1 MKKKLILLLT
11 TLIVSCHTIKNET
24 IHDVSKD
31 LQRLLDTSIRDK
43 NIGILLHVESPIQN
57 ISWSGASG
65 YSDSKEKVK
74 LLDNQCFR
82 IASVTKTFVACSIL
96 RLWEDGKLSLDS
108 PISKYIS
115 KSHSDILKRGSY
127 DADKVTIRHLLNHSS
142 GMFDHAFSKQY
153 FEKVIANPTHVWT
166 RSEQLEGLVNW
177 GKPVGA
183 IGEKFHYSDTG
194 YILLGEILEQIT
206 GKNINDA
213 LFDLLDLKNFGLKN
227 TQMEDAVN
235 TQSNPNNRIH
245 QYLNGED
252 TYNYSCSIDLYGG
265 GGLLS
270 TTKDLSLFF
279 NSLFQNK
286 VFKQKTTLDTM
297 LAKPTLVSTK
307 KPDLDYRKGIYFIK
321 LKETEAWTHTGF
333 WGTQVVYIPQMNLTI
348 ATNYSN
354 NWRGS
359 DQAPIL
365 EKVIAL
371 LQKHNNMVNTNTVKN
386 HPF

>member
-1 MKKKLILLLT
+1 MKKKLILLLA
-11 TLIVSCHTIKNET
+11 TLIISCHTIKNEPT
-24 IHDVSKD
+24 HDVLKD
-31 LQRLLDTSIRDK
+31 LQTLLDTSTTDK
-43 NIGILLHVESPIQN
+43 NMGILLHVESPNQN
-57 ISWSGASG
+57 LSWSGASG

-108 PISKYIS
+108 PISQYIS
-115 KSHSDILKRGSY
+115 KVHFDILKRGRY
-127 DADKVTIRHLLNHSS
+127 DADKITIRHLLIHSS
-142 GMFDHAFSKQY
+142 GMFDHAFAKQY
-153 FEKVIANPTHVWT
+153 FEKVTANPTHVWT
-166 RSEQLEGLVNW
+166 RTEQLEGLVNW

-194 YILLGEILEQIT
+194 YILLGEILERIT

-213 LFDLLDLKNFGLKN
+213 LVDLLDFKHLGLEN
-227 TQMEDAVN
+227 TRMEDAVN
-235 TQSNPNNRIH
+235 TQNNPNNRIH

-297 LAKPTLVSTK
+297 LVRSTYFSTEKPE
-307 KPDLDYRKGIYFIK
+307 LDYRKGVYLVK
-321 LKETEAWTHTGF
+321 LKGMDAWTHTGF

-354 NWRGS
+354 SWRGS

-371 LQKHNNMVNTNTVKN
+371 LQKHN
-386 HPF
+386 

>member
-31 LQRLLDTSIRDK
+31 LQRILDTSIRDK